1 MSEQAVAVP
10 AAIDADFCFINTG
23 DSMINARIFDGDSV
37 FIRQQNTAE
46 SGDII
51 VFLYQEETRIGVF
64 SSGPNYIAF
73 TPANPQYP
81 SLTFFDEEKGEVEI
95 IGKAVA
101 FLASIQS
108 QKETRSKPP
117 QTES

>member
-1 MSEQAVAVP
+1 
-10 AAIDADFCFINTG
+10 
-23 DSMINARIFDGDSV
+23 MINARIFDGDIV

-81 SLTFFDEEKGEVEI
+81 SLIFFDEEKGEVEI
-95 IGKAVA
+95 VGKAVA

-108 QKETRSKPP
+108 KKETRSKPP